1 MNEAKRKADDTFF
14 FFSSFIQWNFGID
27 VQYKRNND
35 AIQVQV
41 YLIIL
46 LMYKEILY
54 L

>member
-1 MNEAKRKADDTFF
+1 MKQKEKPTTLF